1 MGVASISI
9 DSVPSASF
17 TPQEPLVEL
26 LRVCLSKN
34 VSPFLAEPCEKHFL
48 VTWLIKEWA
57 KNLTRAKLILLVVAS
72 GEKVTLWRKFL
83 SRLTFMDLEKN
94 KNLII
99 TTQDDLEEVVP
110 QEKVEDISL
119 MIVETGHVLMHH
131 VNVTNLTKR
140 LVFYVALK

>member
-34 VSPFLAEPCEKHFL
+34 VSPFLAEPYEKHFL

-72 GEKVTLWRKFL
+72 DEKVTLWRKFL
-83 SRLTFMDLEKN
+83 ARLTFMDLEKN

-119 MIVETGHVLMHH
+119 MIVENGHVLMHH